1 MNIYANEFGVEPNK
15 NVALDICELLDCLK
29 NYNGHNTVIF
39 DKGTYYIDSNNIKQ
53 RREYITN
60 TVGDREFE
68 QDIMPHDNK
77 FALNIDDIEDMVFD
91 FCGSELIVKGPM
103 SNMIV
108 KKCKNVVI
116 KNLAI
121 DVYEPRFRKL
131 TVVKKST
138 FYIDFE
144 CDGRFIINQNHGLFL
159 MNYEWNDYCASD
171 KLKNASHIGMVKAK
185 SPDIIKRTYKLFHNV
200 LSWKKI
206 NNTTFRFYYPYTG
219 FCDVGDKFYIFDS
232 RRENVGIFVNQS
244 ENITFENVSQHFN
257 YSLAFVAQDSKDITV
272 RNCRFAPKKNSGR
285 DVASLADF
293 MQICMC
299 RGNILIENN
308 YFEGACDDCINIH
321 GINYIIESIKGNKI
335 MLLYKHPQTH
345 GFNPIS
351 VGDKVAF
358 VKPSSLKDQGT
369 ATVINSNLVRE
380 YHLEITVDSTEGA
393 KEGYAVEDLTKIP
406 QTIFR
411 NNTVK
416 RIITRG
422 VLVTAR
428 EKTVIENNHF
438 ISCSMSGVLISDD
451 ASSWYES
458 GCCKDVLIK
467 DNVFDYCGKVPILIK
482 PENKIDEGA
491 VHSNIRIINN
501 KFNYKGNP
509 VKIKSAEN
517 IVIK

>member
-15 NVALDICELLDCLK
+15 NVALDICELLGCLK

-68 QDIMPHDNK
+68 QDTMPHDNK

-171 KLKNASHIGMVKAK
+171 KLKNASHIGMVKAN

-232 RRENVGIFVNQS
+232 RRVNVAIF
-244 ENITFENVSQHFN
+244 FN
-257 YSLAFVAQDSKDITV
+257 
-272 RNCRFAPKKNSGR
+272 
-285 DVASLADF
+285 
-293 MQICMC
+293 
-299 RGNILIENN
+299 
-308 YFEGACDDCINIH
+308 
-321 GINYIIESIKGNKI
+321 
-335 MLLYKHPQTH
+335 
-345 GFNPIS
+345 
-351 VGDKVAF
+351 
-358 VKPSSLKDQGT
+358 
-369 ATVINSNLVRE
+369 
-380 YHLEITVDSTEGA
+380 
-393 KEGYAVEDLTKIP
+393 
-406 QTIFR
+406 
-411 NNTVK
+411 
-416 RIITRG
+416 
-422 VLVTAR
+422 
-428 EKTVIENNHF
+428 
-438 ISCSMSGVLISDD
+438 
-451 ASSWYES
+451 
-458 GCCKDVLIK
+458 
-467 DNVFDYCGKVPILIK
+467 
-482 PENKIDEGA
+482 
-491 VHSNIRIINN
+491 
-501 KFNYKGNP
+501 
-509 VKIKSAEN
+509 
-517 IVIK
+517 